1 MQTVLV
7 TGGAGFI
14 GSAVVRHLVRKGKR
28 VVNLDLLTYAGN
40 PASLKAIENAPNHRF
55 VQGDIADVALILS
68 LLREEQVDGIMHLA
82 AESHV
87 DRSIDGPAAFVETN
101 VVGTFRILSAA
112 LEYWRGLEGA
122 KKDGFRFHHI
132 STDEVFG
139 DLPFDSGIFTEDT
152 PYAPSS
158 PYSASKAASDH
169 LVRAWQR
176 TYGLPTV
183 ITNCTNNYG
192 PWQNGEKLI
201 PTVIRK
207 AILGAP
213 IPIYGDGKNVR
224 DWLYVEDHARGLIDA
239 CAAEAGSTLLFGAR
253 AERSNLD
260 LVKTICALLDEL
272 KPKAGAYA
280 NQIEFVT
287 DRKGHDR
294 RYAIDPSSAERA
306 IGWSPQRNFDQ
317 GLTETVEWYLTHLGN
332 DIADKDDRLGLAR
345 A

>member
-1 MQTVLV
+1 MRYIV
-7 TGGAGFI
+7 TGGYGFI
-14 GSAVVRHLVRKGKR
+14 GSAVVRQLCDAGHDVF
-28 VVNLDLLTYAGN
+28 NLDKRTYAAN
-40 PASLKAIENAPNHRF
+40 PDAIVGCAVENVHACITDRQAVSALFKAARPDAVI
-55 VQGDIADVALILS
+55 
-68 LLREEQVDGIMHLA
+68 HLA
-82 AESHV
+82 AETHV
-87 DRSIDGPAAFVETN
+87 DRSIDGPSAFMKTN
-101 VVGTFRILSAA
+101 VDGTFSLLEAA
-112 LEYWRGLEGA
+112 LAYWQDAGQPNA
-122 KKDGFRFHHI
+122 FRFVHV

-139 DLPFDSGIFTEDT
+139 DLGPDDPPFDVQT
-152 PYAPSS
+152 PYKPSS

-207 AILGAP
+207 AVLGAP
-213 IPIYGDGKNVR
+213 IPIYGDGRNIR
-224 DWLYVEDHARGLIDA
+224 DWLYVEDHASGLIDA
-239 CAAEAGSTLLFGAR
+239 CAAPTGSTLLFGAR

-260 LVKTICALLDEL
+260 LVKMICALLDEL

-280 NQIEFVT
+280 DQIEFVT

-294 RYAIDPSSAERA
+294 RYAIDPASAEQL
-306 IGWSPQRNFDQ
+306 IGWSPQRSFDQ
-317 GLTETVEWYLTHLGN
+317 GLKDTVDWYLTHLGN

>member
-1 MQTVLV
+1 MRYIV
-7 TGGAGFI
+7 TGGYGFI
-14 GSAVVRHLVRKGKR
+14 GSAVIRQLCAAGHEVF
-28 VVNLDLLTYAGN
+28 NLDNKTYAAN
-40 PASLKAIENAPNHRF
+40 PDAIAACDVQNVHACITDRQAVAALFKAARPDAVI
-55 VQGDIADVALILS
+55 
-68 LLREEQVDGIMHLA
+68 HLA
-82 AESHV
+82 AETHV
-87 DRSIDGPAAFVETN
+87 DRSIDGPSAFMTTN
-101 VVGTFRILSAA
+101 VDGTFSLLEAA
-112 LEYWRGLEGA
+112 LAHWQAANRPGR
-122 KKDGFRFHHI
+122 FRFVHV

-139 DLPFDSGIFTEDT
+139 DLGPDDPPFNARTS
-152 PYAPSS
+152 YKPSS

-183 ITNCTNNYG
+183 ITNCTNNFG

-213 IPIYGDGKNVR
+213 IPIYGDGQNIR
-224 DWLYVEDHARGLIDA
+224 DWLFVEDHARGLIEA
-239 CAAEAGSTLLFGAR
+239 CQAEAGATLLFGAR

-272 KPKAGAYA
+272 RPKASAYSE
-280 NQIEFVT
+280 QIEFVT

-294 RYAIDPSSAERA
+294 RYAIDPSSAEHA
-306 IGWSPQRNFDQ
+306 IGWTPELSFEDALKQ
-317 GLTETVEWYLTHLGN
+317 TVSWYLDTLP
-332 DIADKDDRLGLAR
+332 ADLDDSDDRLGLAR